1 MVTRYHLDTDF
12 MLKAIGNKGS
22 EQALLRRLSNSDV
35 EIEISAIAWY
45 EFCRGPRMPEQ
56 EALAR
61 SYFETDGIIPFDEAL
76 AARAADLLRRLG
88 SPRKRAADVA
98 IAATALSRD
107 ARLLS
112 GNTRDFSG
120 IEGLKLGPE

>member
-12 MLKAIGNKGS
+12 MLKAIGVKGS
-22 EQALLRRLSNSDV
+22 EQALLRRLSDSDAS
-35 EIEISAIAWY
+35 IEISAIAWY
-45 EFCRGPRMPEQ
+45 EFCRGPRVPEQ

-61 SYFETDGIIPFDEAL
+61 SYLETDGIIPFDETI
-76 AARAADLLRRLG
+76 AANASDLFRRLG

-98 IAATALSRD
+98 IAATALFRG

-112 GNTRDFSG
+112 ANTRDYSG